1 MLFMGSCFSGNIG
14 DMFME
19 RRFNAMV
26 NPFGILYNP
35 VSVSNSLDILT
46 EKYLLNDK
54 ELFMYEGIWHSFYH
68 HSRYS
73 GPERDEVIKATND
86 DIIAGHEMLKKA
98 DFLFITLGTAW
109 VYEFIETG
117 KIVSNCHKL
126 PANLFHRYRLNVDE
140 VIDVLSGT
148 IKKIKKLNPELRI
161 VFTVSPVRHWKD
173 GAHGNQ
179 LSKSVLL
186 LAIDELES
194 RFTNVSYFP
203 SYELVMDELRD
214 YRFYDEDML
223 HPSDTAVKFIWEK
236 LNEVYFTDDT
246 KRYVKEVEKI
256 MKARNHRPFNPSG
269 DNYKTLARNMLK
281 KVGDLKKRFPGVE
294 LNEYESFFENIN
306 SF

>member
-1 MLFMGSCFSGNIG
+1 M
-14 DMFME
+14 
-19 RRFNAMV
+19 
-26 NPFGILYNP
+26 
-35 VSVSNSLDILT
+35 
-46 EKYLLNDK
+46 
-54 ELFMYEGIWHSFYH
+54 
-68 HSRYS
+68 
-73 GPERDEVIKATND
+73 ND